1 MTENVVLSEVDGRGI
16 ASVTLNR
23 PEVHNA
29 YDGPLIDQLGAAL
42 ETLGRDPAVRT
53 VILRGRGKHFQ
64 AGADLSWLRRLAAA
78 GAADNAE
85 FSWRTTEA
93 MRQLNAL
100 PKPTLALVQGACYGG
115 GVGLVASCDIAI
127 ACQSATFA
135 LTEVRWG
142 VVPAPIVPQLCAA
155 IGVRQARRYG
165 LTGERFDADEAWR
178 IGLVHAVCADGD
190 LETAAAP
197 VIDALLQSAPE
208 AVADSK
214 LLLLE
219 QAGLLLSEQAVRAL
233 AFQAAVKRTSP
244 EAVEGLESFQA
255 KRKPAWYPAGK

>member
-1 MTENVVLSEVDGRGI
+1 MSENVVLTEVDGRGVARVI
-16 ASVTLNR
+16 LNR

-29 YDGPLIDQLGAAL
+29 YDGALIDQLGAAL
-42 ETLGRDPAVRT
+42 EVLGRDPRVR
-53 VILRGRGKHFQ
+53 VVVLRGQGPHFQ
-64 AGADLSWLRRLAAA
+64 AGADLNWLRQLATASAA
-78 GAADNAE
+78 ENAD

-100 PKPTLALVQGACYGG
+100 PKPTVALVQGACYGG
-115 GVGLVASCDIAI
+115 GVGLVACCDVAI

-165 LTGERFDADEAWR
+165 VTGERFDADEALR
-178 IGLVHAVCADGD
+178 IGLVHAVCADGGLD
-190 LETAAAP
+190 AAAAP
-197 VIDALLQSAPE
+197 LLDALLQSAPE

-214 LLLLE
+214 LLFLE

-233 AFQAAVKRTSP
+233 AFQAAVKRASP
-244 EAVEGLESFQA
+244 EAVEGLESFRA
-255 KRKPAWYPAGK
+255 KRKPAWYPGG

>member
-1 MTENVVLSEVDGRGI
+1 MTENVVLSEVDGRGV
-16 ASVTLNR
+16 ASVVLNR

-29 YDGPLIDQLGAAL
+29 YDGRLIDQLGAAL
-42 ETLGRDPAVRT
+42 EALGRDPAIRV
-53 VILRGRGKHFQ
+53 VVLRGQGPHFQ
-64 AGADLSWLRRLAAA
+64 AGADLNWLRKLAAA
-78 GAADNAE
+78 SAAENAE
-85 FSWRTTEA
+85 VSWRTTEA

-115 GVGLVASCDIAI
+115 GVGLVASCDVAI

-165 LTGERFDADEAWR
+165 VTGERFDADEALR
-178 IGLVHAVCADGD
+178 IGLVHVVCDDGGLD
-190 LETAAAP
+190 AAAAP

-208 AVADSK
+208 AALDAK
-214 LLLLE
+214 LLFLE
-219 QAGLLLSEQAVRAL
+219 QAGLLLSEQEVRAL
-233 AFQAAVKRTSP
+233 AFQAAVKRASP
-244 EAVEGLESFQA
+244 EAAEGLESFRA
-255 KRKPAWYPAGK
+255 KRKPAWYPGG